1 MLGIVIVSYR
11 SDNRTVAFV
20 REELSKVKMPH
31 QTVIVDNGA
40 SPEEAEA
47 LAVRLPGVKVIASEN
62 GGYARGN
69 NVGACWLRD
78 NVCPDWILFSNDDIR
93 ITSDR
98 VVETLAETIE
108 ANPGIGAVG
117 PEVVGLDGLRQS
129 PEPYM
134 GLWKRF
140 VWMYFSS
147 PFLSKERK
155 RQVFELDYPSQA
167 QEGFHYKLSG
177 SFLMVEAEAFFR
189 AGMFDENTF
198 LYAEENILSERLGTI
213 GKGCWF
219 NPSVQVVHEH
229 GSTVNEHL
237 RNKESALMQFRS
249 MAYYYMHYKGYSHLS
264 SVLAEWVF
272 RAVLLVR

>member
-1 MLGIVIVSYR
+1 MS
-11 SDNRTVAFV
+11 
-20 REELSKVKMPH
+20 
-31 QTVIVDNGA
+31 VDH
-40 SPEEAEA
+40 P
-47 LAVRLPGVKVIASEN
+47 
-62 GGYARGN
+62 
-69 NVGACWLRD
+69 
-78 NVCPDWILFSNDDIR
+78 
-93 ITSDR
+93 T
-98 VVETLAETIE
+98 VET
-108 ANPGIGAVG
+108 
-117 PEVVGLDGLRQS
+117 R
-129 PEPYM
+129 
-134 GLWKRF
+134 
-140 VWMYFSS
+140 
-147 PFLSKERK
+147 
-155 RQVFELDYPSQA
+155 
-167 QEGFHYKLSG
+167 